1 MSKIVIL
8 GCGPVGKYIAIDL
21 CKDPNHEVTSVD
33 IDPKALDQLA
43 KENPVKT
50 LVEDLSTAEGIT
62 RAVAD
67 ADIVIGSVP
76 GPLGYAMLEA
86 VIRAGKNIVDISY
99 FLEDPYELDELAK
112 EMGVTV
118 VVDCGVVPG
127 MSNIILGD
135 HMRTMKVTDYKVFV
149 GGFPKSR
156 KAPLAYKT
164 DFPILEVLEELS
176 GPGRSVEN
184 GKVVA
189 RPALDETMTIDLPKL
204 GTMACLNADGL
215 RTLLHTSISE
225 VPNMFEKNL
234 RYPEYVDQ
242 MRIFDDIGL
251 FSQTPI
257 QVKDVSVKPLDV
269 ISAIL
274 TPVWKY
280 EPGEPDLTVARI
292 IISGEEDG
300 KPMTYTYDL
309 YDQLDPETGTPSM
322 ARTSGFTCAGVT
334 KAVLDGGY
342 SQTGIIAPEI
352 FGREK
357 GCRDS
362 VEKYLKDRGVLYEPL
377 ES

>member
-21 CKDPNHEVTSVD
+21 CKDPIHEVVSVD
-33 IDPKALDQLA
+33 INEKALDQLA
-43 KENPVKT
+43 KAHSVQT
-50 LVEDLSTAEGIT
+50 RVGDLSTAKGVT
-62 RAVAD
+62 QAVED

-76 GPLGYAMLEA
+76 GPLGYNMLEA

-99 FLEDPYELDELAK
+99 FLEDPFELDALAK
-112 EMGVTV
+112 EKGVTV
-118 VVDCGVVPG
+118 LVDCGVVPG

-135 HMRTMKVTDYKVFV
+135 HMRTMKVTDYQVFV

-164 DFPILEVLEELS
+164 DFPVLEVLEELS

-184 GKVVA
+184 GKIVSRLSLA
-189 RPALDETMTIDLPKL
+189 ETMTIDLPKL

-215 RTLLHTSISE
+215 RTLLHTCASE
-225 VPNMFEKNL
+225 IPNMFEKNL

-242 MRIFDDIGL
+242 MRIFDDLGF
-251 FSQTPI
+251 FSQAPI
-257 QVKDVSVKPLDV
+257 QVNGVKVKPLDV

-274 TPVWKY
+274 TPTWKY
-280 EPGEPDLTVARI
+280 EPGESDLTVARI

-300 KPMTYTYDL
+300 KPASYTYDL

-322 ARTSGFTCAGVT
+322 ARTTGYTCAGVT
-334 KAVLDGGY
+334 QVILEGGY
-342 SQTGIIAPEI
+342 SQSGIIAPEV
-352 FGREK
+352 FGHAK

-362 VEKYLKDRGVLYEPL
+362 VQKYLEDRGVYYKPQR
-377 ES
+377 S

>member
-1 MSKIVIL
+1 MSKIIIL

-43 KENPVKT
+43 KAHPVKT

-99 FLEDPYELDELAK
+99 FLEDPFELDALAK
-112 EMGVTV
+112 EKGVTV
-118 VVDCGVVPG
+118 VVDCGVAPG

-135 HMRTMKVTDYKVFV
+135 HMRKMKVTNYEVFV

-164 DFPILEVLEELS
+164 DFPVLEVFEELS
-176 GPGRSVEN
+176 GPGRSVED
-184 GKVVA
+184 GKVVE
-189 RPALDETMTIDLPKL
+189 RLALAETMTIDLPTL

-215 RTLLHTSISE
+215 RTLLHTCASE
-225 VPNMFEKNL
+225 IPNMFEKNL
-234 RYPEYVDQ
+234 RYPEHVDQ
-242 MRIFDDIGL
+242 MRIFDELGF

-257 QVKDVSVKPLDV
+257 QVNGVSVRPIDV
-269 ISAIL
+269 TSAIF

-280 EPGEPDLTVARI
+280 EPGESDLTVARL

-300 KPMTYTYDL
+300 EAATYTYDL
-309 YDQLDPETGTPSM
+309 YDQLDPATGIPSM
-322 ARTSGFTCAGVT
+322 ARTTGYTCAGVT
-334 KAVLDGGY
+334 RVVLDGTY
-342 SQTGIIAPEI
+342 SKPGIIAPEI
-352 FGREK
+352 FGRAK
-357 GCRDS
+357 GCRES
-362 VEKYLKDRGVLYEPL
+362 VEKYLKDRGVLYKMQR
-377 ES
+377 S

>member
-21 CKDPNHEVTSVD
+21 CKNPDYEVTSVD
-33 IDPKALDQLA
+33 ISKDALEQLA
-43 KENPVKT
+43 KEHPVKT
-50 LVEDLSTAEGIT
+50 RVADLSTAEGIT
-62 RAVAD
+62 QAVAD

-86 VIRAGKNIVDISY
+86 VIQAGKNIVDISY
-99 FLEDPYELDELAK
+99 FLEDPYKLDELAK
-112 EMGVTV
+112 EKGVTV
-118 VVDCGVVPG
+118 VVDCGVAPG

-135 HMRTMKVTDYKVFV
+135 HMRTMKVTDYGLFV
-149 GGFPKSR
+149 GGFPKDR

-164 DFPILEVLEELS
+164 DFPVLEVLEELS

-184 GKVVA
+184 GKVVSKA
-189 RPALDETMTIDLPKL
+189 ALDETMTIDLPKL

-215 RTLLHTSISE
+215 RTLLHTCGSE
-225 VPNMFEKNL
+225 IPNMFEKNL

-251 FSQTPI
+251 FSQIPI
-257 QVKDVSVKPLDV
+257 QVKDVSVTPLDV
-269 ISAIL
+269 ISAVL

-280 EPGEPDLTVARI
+280 EPNEPDLTVARI

-300 KPMTYTYDL
+300 KPETYTYDL
-309 YDQLDPETGTPSM
+309 YDQLNPETGMPSM
-322 ARTSGFTCAGVT
+322 ARTTGFTCAGVT
-334 KAVLDGGY
+334 KVVLDGGF
-342 SQTGIIAPEI
+342 SQIGIIAPEI

-362 VEKYLKDRGVLYEPL
+362 VEKYLKDRGVHYDLL

>member
-21 CKDPNHEVTSVD
+21 CRNPDYEVTSVD
-33 IDPKALDQLA
+33 ISREALDQLA
-43 KENPVKT
+43 KEHPVKT
-50 LVEDLSTAEGIT
+50 LVEDLSTAKGVT
-62 RAVAD
+62 QAVAD

-99 FLEDPYELDELAK
+99 FLEDPFELDALAK
-112 EMGVTV
+112 EKGVTV
-118 VVDCGVVPG
+118 LVDCGVAPG

-135 HMRTMKVTDYKVFV
+135 HMRTMKVTDYELFV

-164 DFPILEVLEELS
+164 DFPVLEVLEELS

-215 RTLLHTSISE
+215 RTLLHTCASE
-225 VPNMFEKNL
+225 IPNMFEKNL

-242 MRIFDDIGL
+242 MRIFNNIGL

-257 QVKDVSVKPLDV
+257 QVKDVSVEPLDV

-280 EPGEPDLTVARI
+280 GPGEPDLTVARI

-309 YDQLDPETGTPSM
+309 YDQLDPETGMPSM
-322 ARTSGFTCAGVT
+322 ARTTGFTCAGVT
-334 KAVLDGGY
+334 KAVLDGGF

-362 VEKYLKDRGVLYEPL
+362 VEKYLKDRGVIYEPL

>member
-1 MSKIVIL
+1 MNKIVIL

-33 IDPKALDQLA
+33 IDPKVLDQLA
-43 KENPVKT
+43 KENPIKT
-50 LVEDLSTAEGIT
+50 LVADLSTAEGIT
-62 RAVAD
+62 KAVAD

-76 GPLGYAMLEA
+76 GPLGYTMLET

-118 VVDCGVVPG
+118 VVDCGVAPG
-127 MSNIILGD
+127 MSNIILGGRR
-135 HMRTMKVTDYKVFV
+135 RTMKETDYGLFV

-164 DFPILEVLEELS
+164 DFPVLEVLEELS

-184 GKVVA
+184 GKIVTRA
-189 RPALDETMTIDLPKL
+189 ALDETMTIDLPKL

-215 RTLLHTSISE
+215 RTLLHTCASE
-225 VPNMFEKNL
+225 IPNMFEKNL

-257 QVKDVSVKPLDV
+257 RVKDVSVKPLDV

-292 IISGEEDG
+292 VISGEEDG
-300 KPMTYTYDL
+300 KPATYTYDL
-309 YDQLDPETGTPSM
+309 YDQLDTETGMPSM
-322 ARTSGFTCAGVT
+322 ARTTGFTCAGVT
-334 KAVLDGGY
+334 KVILDGGY
-342 SQTGIIAPEI
+342 SKTGIIAPEM

-362 VEKYLKDRGVLYEPL
+362 VEKYQKDRGVLYEL
-377 ES
+377 RES

>member
-1 MSKIVIL
+1 L
-8 GCGPVGKYIAIDL
+8 GFRDRQV
-21 CKDPNHEVTSVD
+21 
-33 IDPKALDQLA
+33 
-43 KENPVKT
+43 
-50 LVEDLSTAEGIT
+50 T
-62 RAVAD
+62 RAVED

-76 GPLGYAMLEA
+76 GFIGYAMLEA

-99 FLEDPYELDELAK
+99 FLEDPFELDALAK
-112 EMGVTV
+112 EKGVTV
-118 VVDCGVVPG
+118 LVDCGVVPG

-135 HMRTMKVTDYKVFV
+135 HMRTMKVTDYQVFV

-164 DFPILEVLEELS
+164 DFPVLEVLEELS

-184 GKVVA
+184 GKIVSRLSLA
-189 RPALDETMTIDLPKL
+189 ETMTIDLPKL

-215 RTLLHTSISE
+215 RTLLHTCASE
-225 VPNMFEKNL
+225 IPNMFEKNL

-242 MRIFDDIGL
+242 MRIFDQIGL
-251 FSQTPI
+251 FSQTPLD
-257 QVKDVSVKPLDV
+257 VNGVSVKPLDV

-280 EPGEPDLTVARI
+280 EPNEADLTVARI

-300 KPMTYTYDL
+300 KPVSYTYDL
-309 YDQLDPETGTPSM
+309 YDQLDPETGMPSM
-322 ARTSGFTCAGVT
+322 ARTTGFTCAGATRV
-334 KAVLDGGY
+334 VLDGGY
-342 SQTGIIAPEI
+342 TQKGIIAPEM

-357 GCRDS
+357 GCRAG
-362 VEKYLKDRGVLYEPL
+362 VEKYLKDRGVLYELL

>member
-8 GCGPVGKYIAIDL
+8 GCGSVGKYIAIDL
-21 CKDPNHEVTSVD
+21 CKDPNHEVVSVD
-33 IDPKALDQLA
+33 INQEALDQLA
-43 KENPVKT
+43 KDHSVQT
-50 LVEDLSTAEGIT
+50 RVADLSTAKGVT
-62 RAVAD
+62 RAVED

-76 GPLGYAMLEA
+76 GPLGYAMLEV

-99 FLEDPYELDELAK
+99 FLEDPFELDELAK
-112 EMGVTV
+112 EKGVTV
-118 VVDCGVVPG
+118 LVDCGVVPG

-135 HMRTMKVTDYKVFV
+135 HMRNMKVTDYKVFV
-149 GGFPKSR
+149 GGFPKSK

-164 DFPILEVLEELS
+164 DFPVLEVLEELS

-184 GKVVA
+184 GKIVQ
-189 RPALDETMTIDLPKL
+189 RLALDETMTIDLPKL

-215 RTLLHTSISE
+215 RTLLHTSVSE

-242 MRIFDDIGL
+242 MRTFDDLGF

-257 QVKDVSVKPLDV
+257 QVNGVSVKPLDV

-274 TPVWKY
+274 TPIWKY
-280 EPGEPDLTVARI
+280 DPGEADLTVARI

-300 KPMTYTYDL
+300 KPASYTYDL

-322 ARTSGFTCAGVT
+322 ARTTGFTCAGVT
-334 KAVLDGGY
+334 KVVLEGGY
-342 SQTGIIAPEI
+342 SQTGIIAPEV
-352 FGREK
+352 FGRVK
-357 GCRDS
+357 GCRKS
-362 VEKYLKDRGVLYEPL
+362 VQKYLEDRGVHYKMQR
-377 ES
+377 S

>member
-322 ARTSGFTCAGVT
+322 ARTTGFTCAGVT